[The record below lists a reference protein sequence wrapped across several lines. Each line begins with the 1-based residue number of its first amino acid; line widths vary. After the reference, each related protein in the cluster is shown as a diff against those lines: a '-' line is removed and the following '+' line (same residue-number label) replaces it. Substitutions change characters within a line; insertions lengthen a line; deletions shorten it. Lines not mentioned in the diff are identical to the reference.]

1 MALSL
6 LLMGFLLGMRHSLE
20 ADHLAA
26 VATLATRSRG
36 LRDSLR
42 QGAAWGLGHT
52 ITLVLFGSVVLWME
66 AVMPRALVQGLE
78 LAVGAML
85 IVLGA
90 EVLWRLLRERV
101 HFHLHRHADGQ
112 AHFHAHSHA
121 GDARPHDAAVHH
133 HGHPRRLPWRA
144 LLIGLMHG
152 MAGSA
157 ALILLALQTVQ
168 SPWTGMLY
176 MLLFGLGSVLG
187 MAVLSVAIALPLRRS
202 ATGVTWLHNGL
213 HALVGVVSI
222 ALGGMVVSAGW

>member
-121 GDARPHDAAVHH
+121 GDARPHDAAAHH
-133 HGHPRRLPWRA
+133 HGHPRRLPWP
-144 LLIGLMHG
+144 
-152 MAGSA
+152 
-157 ALILLALQTVQ
+157 VQ
-168 SPWTGMLY
+168 
-176 MLLFGLGSVLG
+176 
-187 MAVLSVAIALPLRRS
+187 RR
-202 ATGVTWLHNGL
+202 
-213 HALVGVVSI
+213 
-222 ALGGMVVSAGW
+222 

>member
-1 MALSL
+1 
-6 LLMGFLLGMRHSLE
+6 
-20 ADHLAA
+20 
-26 VATLATRSRG
+26 
-36 LRDSLR
+36 
-42 QGAAWGLGHT
+42 
-52 ITLVLFGSVVLWME
+52 
-66 AVMPRALVQGLE
+66 
-78 LAVGAML
+78 
-85 IVLGA
+85 
-90 EVLWRLLRERV
+90 
-101 HFHLHRHADGQ
+101 
-112 AHFHAHSHA
+112 
-121 GDARPHDAAVHH
+121 
-133 HGHPRRLPWRA
+133 
-144 LLIGLMHG
+144 

>member
-36 LRDSLR
+36 QRDSQR

-121 GDARPHDAAVHH
+121 GDARPHDAAAHH